1 MLSAIVVSVV
11 GFILLYVGW
20 EWLRSESQESR
31 GTKIRNAFLIIGGLV
46 AVLLAIWRSRVSE
59 RQTQVSNEQTKAA
72 LKQAGISHQSLLSE
86 RFQKGAEMLGSNTI
100 SVRLGGIY
108 ALKRI
113 ARDDP
118 DIYHV
123 QVMELFCAFVLNPT
137 KSEAV
142 GDQPRAE
149 EGHLQLTS
157 EVQAVM
163 TGIGNR
169 TEEGL
174 ALEQSARLRMELPG
188 ASLRGVG
195 LFGANLSYVWFQNA
209 DLSYA
214 YLCVANRSFANFLGA
229 NLEYA
234 NLVGANLSHANL
246 IGANL
251 SGAKFID
258 QGRRPVKGLTQ
269 AQLDMAYAD
278 PANPSKLQGVV
289 EAETDEPVVSRGKP
303 LHSDA

>member
-31 GTKIRNAFLIIGGLV
+31 GTTIRNAFLIIGGLV

-72 LKQAGISHQSLLSE
+72 LKRADISHQSLLNE

-123 QVMELFCAFVLNPT
+123 QVMELFCASVLNPT

-142 GDQPRAE
+142 GGQPRAE

-174 ALEQSARLRMELPG
+174 ALERSARLRMELPG
-188 ASLRGVG
+188 AYLLGVG
-195 LFGANLSYVWFQNA
+195 LFGVNLSYVWFQNA

-214 YLCVANRSFANFLGA
+214 YLYVANLSFVNFFGA

-246 IGANL
+246 IGTNL
-251 SGAKFID
+251 SGVKFID

-278 PANPSKLQGVV
+278 PANPPKLQGVV
-289 EAETDEPVVSRGKP
+289 DAETGEPVVWRGKP
-303 LHSDA
+303 IDSDA

>member
-1 MLSAIVVSVV
+1 M
-11 GFILLYVGW
+11 
-20 EWLRSESQESR
+20 
-31 GTKIRNAFLIIGGLV
+31 
-46 AVLLAIWRSRVSE
+46 
-59 RQTQVSNEQTKAA
+59 
-72 LKQAGISHQSLLSE
+72 
-86 RFQKGAEMLGSNTI
+86 
-100 SVRLGGIY
+100 
-108 ALKRI
+108 
-113 ARDDP
+113 
-118 DIYHV
+118 
-123 QVMELFCAFVLNPT
+123 
-137 KSEAV
+137 
-142 GDQPRAE
+142 
-149 EGHLQLTS
+149 TS

-209 DLSYA
+209 DLSYT
-214 YLCVANRSFANFLGA
+214 YLYVANRSFANFLGA
-229 NLEYA
+229 NLEY
-234 NLVGANLSHANL
+234 ANL

-278 PANPSKLQGVV
+278 PANLPKLQGVV
-289 EAETDEPVVSRGKP
+289 DAETDEPVVSRGKP